1 MSTCTTIATRDPRLS
16 FFARVTRC
24 DASLSSH
31 ERVSRCR
38 ESSYRRSKFA
48 GFRRTFPSHPHVVF
62 VQRKRQIAVT
72 NKLATRSS
80 GRRLIRRA
88 KAPHLGHITGARS
101 LKVETI

>member
-1 MSTCTTIATRDPRLS
+1 LQDVDVHHDRYARAQLG
-16 FFARVTRC
+16 FFAQVTRC
-24 DASLSSH
+24 DIVA
-31 ERVSRCR
+31 RARSRCR

-80 GRRLIRRA
+80 GRRLMRRA

>member
-1 MSTCTTIATRDPRLS
+1 
-16 FFARVTRC
+16 
-24 DASLSSH
+24 
-31 ERVSRCR
+31 
-38 ESSYRRSKFA
+38 
-48 GFRRTFPSHPHVVF
+48 